1 MKQETP
7 RLLLST
13 SPFLKSREDTR
24 WIMWQVNFS
33 LIPVVAA
40 SVIFFGIG
48 ALLIL
53 AACILGAA
61 LPEWLATRHS
71 SRPGNLKDGS
81 AILTGTLLAL
91 TLPPAIP
98 LWMAFVGGAVS
109 VLLGKMVFG
118 GIGYNVFN
126 PALVGRAFLQA
137 SFPVAMT
144 TWPAGPHGL
153 GSVSPALFTFPFA
166 RVEVDAV
173 TSATPLALF
182 KFSAE
187 SSPLSSLLLGTTGGS
202 LGETSALLLLLC
214 GAYLAAR
221 GVLNWRIPV
230 SILGTTLLLG
240 AIFYGLD
247 STRFADPFFQMFSG
261 GLVLGAVYMATDPV
275 TSPLTQRGCWIFGA
289 GIALLVLIIRAY
301 GGLPEGVM
309 YAILLLNA
317 LTPLINRVT
326 QPRIYGGESRRFR
339 VPVRG
344 GSR

>member
-1 MKQETP
+1 MRSDAP

-24 WIMWQVNFS
+24 WIMWQVNLS

-40 SVIFFGIG
+40 AIYHFGVG
-48 ALLIL
+48 ALLIT
-53 AACILGAA
+53 AASILGAA
-61 LPEWLATRHS
+61 LPEWLATRKTAK
-71 SRPGNLKDGS
+71 PGRLQDGS

-144 TWPAGPHGL
+144 TWPAGPSGL
-153 GSVSPALFTFPFA
+153 GTISPALFTFPFA
-166 RVEVDAV
+166 RVEIDTV
-173 TSATPLALF
+173 TGATPLALF

-187 SSPLSSLLLGTTGGS
+187 SSPLSNLLLGTTSGS

-240 AIFYGLD
+240 GGLYGLD
-247 STRFADPFFQMFSG
+247 PSRFADPFFQLFSG
-261 GLVLGAVYMATDPV
+261 GLILGAVYMATDPV
-275 TSPLTQRGCWIFGA
+275 TSPITQRGCWIFGA
-289 GIALLVLIIRAY
+289 GIAALVLVIRAY

-339 VPVRG
+339 IPAG
-344 GSR
+344 GGTR